1 MKIFQKLLTV
11 FTVSLC
17 LAIPAFAASGVTAST
32 ASIGGATA
40 QVTYVTMGGNRAI
53 VPAIANNSIHT
64 DAATPSVISTVKTGN
79 VVAAING
86 GFFNSYYNNS
96 AAKSVATGNY
106 PRVYSTV
113 VKEGQV
119 ICAGGEI
126 AAIGMDYSGKVY
138 IDKVKLSP
146 VVTLRGTTN
155 VVGWGTNIV
164 YSDPAA
170 VYMLTDIMDYPIN
183 IPATSKVVT
192 IKSNKVTSVT
202 NGTSNFVVPADTV
215 VMVYGQTAYANALK
229 WESAPAVGDAAV
241 YRFTATPS
249 NTANQNA
256 WNDMRTVIAG
266 GGMLVKNG
274 QIAVDSNTSV
284 TAADQQ
290 PDVVAQRSF
299 VAQLPDGR
307 LMMGTVVS
315 SFRKI
320 ANSLISLGVKNAIF
334 MDGGASSMLYAN
346 GTYLTNAG
354 RRLATVMAIV
364 DETVAPVRPD
374 TTVVAPTPAAPEV
387 DEPSSWALS
396 ALTTARGLNMLPEH
410 LDKKYK
416 HNITRKEFCDLVA
429 GFIRAKTGTAIEYF
443 CTLEEVYVNKSQFSD
458 CTDYYVPYV
467 AALGIVGGYP
477 DGTFRPKDAISRQDA
492 AIMLRRLSNRLGTD
506 SYSGAPRTFSD
517 AAAIADYA
525 KPGVDFVTALG
536 IMNGGANNTFS
547 PKANITREQAVITM
561 VNAYNSLN
569 YTKD

>member
-1 MKIFQKLLTV
+1 MKIFQKLLV
-11 FTVSLC
+11 AAVLSLC
-17 LAIPAFAASGVTAST
+17 VAIPALAASGVTTST
-32 ASIGGATA
+32 VNIGGASA
-40 QVTYVTMGGNRAI
+40 QVAYVTMGGSRAI

-64 DAATPSVISTVKTGN
+64 DSATASVISTVKSGN

-86 GFFNSYYNNS
+86 GFFDSYYNSS
-96 AAKSVATGNY
+96 AALSVATGNY
-106 PRVYSTV
+106 PRVYSTI

-119 ICAGGEI
+119 ICAGGDI

-138 IDKVKLSP
+138 IDKVKLAP
-146 VVTLRGTTN
+146 VVTLRGATN
-155 VVGWGTNIV
+155 ITAWGANIV
-164 YSDPAA
+164 YTDPSA
-170 VYMLTDIMDYPIN
+170 VYVLTDIMDYPVN
-183 IPATSKVVT
+183 IPASSKIVT
-192 IKSNKVTSVT
+192 IQNNKVTSVS
-202 NGTSNFVVPADTV
+202 NGKSNYVVPANTV
-215 VMVYGQTAYANALK
+215 AMVYGQTAYANALK

-241 YRFTATPS
+241 YRFTVTPS

-274 QIAVDSNTSV
+274 QNVVDTNTSV
-284 TAADQQ
+284 TAADQK

-320 ANSLISLGVKNAIF
+320 ANSLISLGVKDAIF

-346 GTYLTNAG
+346 GSYLTHAG
-354 RRLATVMAIV
+354 RRLATVLAIV
-364 DETVAPVRPD
+364 DETVAPTRPD
-374 TTVVAPTPAAPEV
+374 TTIIPPAAPVPEV

-396 ALTTARGLNMLPEH
+396 ALSTARGLNMLPSH

-416 HNITRKEFCDLVA
+416 HNITRKEFCDLIA
-429 GFIRAKTGTAIEYF
+429 SFIRAKTGTSIEYF
-443 CTLEEVYVNKSQFSD
+443 CTLEEVSVNKSQFSD

-477 DGTFRPKDAISRQDA
+477 DGTFRPKDAIMRQDA
-492 AIMLRRLSNRLGTD
+492 AIMLQRLAMRLGINTAL
-506 SYSGAPRTFSD
+506 GAPRIFSD
-517 AAAIADYA
+517 GESIASYA
-525 KPGVDFVTALG
+525 RSGVAFVTTIG

-547 PKANITREQAVITM
+547 PRSNITREQAVITM
-561 VNAYNSLN
+561 INAYDSLD
-569 YTKD
+569 YTKE